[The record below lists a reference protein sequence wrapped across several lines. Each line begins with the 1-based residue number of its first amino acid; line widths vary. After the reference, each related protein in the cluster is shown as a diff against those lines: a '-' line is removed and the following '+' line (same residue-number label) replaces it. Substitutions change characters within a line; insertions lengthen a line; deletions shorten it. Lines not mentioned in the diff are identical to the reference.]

1 MIQPTEHKLKINL
14 KTGSK
19 QWMNLI
25 TYESDD
31 LAIYYEKY
39 LYYKWFCFVL
49 LMLFILITNQATL
62 EKSPVTIENVAFFF
76 CKL

>member
-1 MIQPTEHKLKINL
+1 
-14 KTGSK
+14 
-19 QWMNLI
+19 MNLI

-49 LMLFILITNQATL
+49 LMLFILTTNQATL
-62 EKSPVTIENVAFFF
+62 EKSPVTTENVAFFSVNCSF
-76 CKL
+76 KVGLSPSPFHFLQ